1 MASVVGVEWW
11 WMLAAA
17 ALSWWL
23 FDAAVRFAWRPRA
36 LSRHLR
42 AQGLRGPARSSLF
55 HGNLGDVKRL
65 RAAGRRRH
73 AGRRRPRLHA
83 HRAAAV
89 PGMDPALRTGRVFVY
104 WFGATPDVCVADLGV
119 AKQVLADRTGQFPK
133 HRINANLMRLLGE
146 GLVMANGHDWQ
157 RHKRVVHPAFNI
169 DKLKMMTATMAAC
182 ALAMVSGWE
191 ARLAAEQGKG
201 KRQVV
206 EIELSAQFEELTA
219 DVISHT
225 AFGSRY
231 REGKQVFEALKELQ
245 FITFSTLF
253 DVQIPMSRH
262 LPTRKKP
269 AGVEAGQGG
278 AGHADAGSSTRG
290 WRQKDKEGYGND
302 LLGLMLEA
310 SGTWRHPGAE
320 HGREIVDVQ
329 DLLSSSPETLRPL
342 ARALLTGPPGFLGC
356 MLCSARTR
364 TGRRGSGTR
373 WSGSAAAAGL
383 PRTTCSTSSRWQMNL
398 FLLETLRLYSPVP
411 LIRRWTRTPVQ
422 LGDITVPEDTLVTI
436 PIATIH
442 RDRESGATTPASSGP
457 RGSTAAAARA
467 SARCWPSPWALTG
480 VIEAE
485 G

>member
-65 RAAGRRRH
+65 RAAGGGVTLDVGDHDFTPIAQPQFREWI
-73 AGRRRPRLHA
+73 PLY
-83 HRAAAV
+83 
-89 PGMDPALRTGRVFVY
+89 GRVFVY

-262 LPTRKKP
+262 LPTRKNRRVWRLDREVR
-269 AGVEAGQGG
+269 ATLMRII
-278 AGHADAGSSTRG
+278 DTRLAA
-290 WRQKDKEGYGND
+290 KDKEGYGND

-310 SGTWRHPGAE
+310 CAPE
-320 HGREIVDVQ
+320 HGDTPVLSMDEIVDECKTFFFAGQ
-329 DLLSSSPETLRPL
+329 ETTSHLLTWAMFLLSTHPDWQERLRDEVV
-342 ARALLTGPPGFLGC
+342 RECG
-356 MLCSARTR
+356 
-364 TGRRGSGTR
+364 GRRAPTHDM
-373 WSGSAAAAGL
+373 L
-383 PRTTCSTSSRWQMNL
+383 NKLKM
-398 FLLETLRLYSPVP
+398 
-411 LIRRWTRTPVQ
+411 
-422 LGDITVPEDTLVTI
+422 
-436 PIATIH
+436 
-442 RDRESGATTPASSGP
+442 ASLS
-457 RGSTAAAARA
+457 
-467 SARCWPSPWALTG
+467 
-480 VIEAE
+480 
-485 G
+485 